1 MINRVIKQYLRA
13 FMHKRPFSWGKFLN
27 YVEWSYNT
35 SKHSGLGLTPYEVT
49 FGKKPPTIMQ
59 YVVGNSNVEAVDDF
73 LTSQEVVFLELRKK
87 LLKAQEHMKKCAN
100 NNCREVKFENGDWV
114 MVRLRPQRQTS
125 IIGSSAAYDKLVK
138 RYYGPYQVMTRIGG
152 ATYKLQLPVEA
163 QIHPIF
169 HCSLLKPFHST
180 NNTFA
185 SLPLPAK
192 ITENKPTITFLVIL
206 STRWDTTENEPKLK
220 VLVQWEGLSPHDAS
234 WKDWEQLKNDYH
246 LEDKVLLD
254 GIGSDGKQDL
264 QKEEIGLL
272 RPKRKTGPPKHLKD
286 YVWLIMESA

>member
-169 HCSLLKPFHST
+169 HCSLLKPFYSMD
-180 NNTFA
+180 NTFT

-192 ITENKPTITFLVIL
+192 TTENQLTITTIVIL
-206 STRWDTTENEPKLK
+206 STRWDSIETESRMK
-220 VLVQWEGLSPHDAS
+220 VLVQ
-234 WKDWEQLKNDYH
+234 
-246 LEDKVLLD
+246 
-254 GIGSDGKQDL
+254 
-264 QKEEIGLL
+264 
-272 RPKRKTGPPKHLKD
+272 
-286 YVWLIMESA
+286 